1 MPASAET
8 LSLPPPRSCAALPA
22 LLARVFAALL
32 CLLVAPL
39 AAAQGMLEKYQ
50 AGVHYFPIVPA
61 QPTASGDKVEVV
73 EVFSYGCIHC
83 ANFEPMVKAWLAK
96 KPAGAA
102 FSYLPATFRQD
113 FAMLARLF
121 YATELLGIR
130 EKTHDALFK
139 AIFEE
144 RRPFHTM
151 ADIVAFLAETGGVPA
166 DKLAAAAESFEVEA
180 KLTRAT
186 NLIQAYGVDG
196 TPSIVVAGKYRVTGE
211 SAAGYQNVFDVV
223 DFLVAKELAAKK
235 S

>member
-1 MPASAET
+1 M
-8 LSLPPPRSCAALPA
+8 LS
-22 LLARVFAALL
+22 RVFAALL
-32 CLLVAPL
+32 VLLVAPL
-39 AAAQGMLEKYQ
+39 VSAQGMLEKYQ
-50 AGVHYFPIVPA
+50 AGVHYFPITPA

-113 FAMLARLF
+113 FAMLARMF
-121 YATELLGIR
+121 YAAEQLGIR
-130 EKTHDALFK
+130 EKTHEPLFN

-151 ADIVAFLAETGGVPA
+151 DDFVAFYAQTGGVPA
-166 DKLAAAAESFEVEA
+166 DKFKAATTSFEVET

-196 TPSIVVAGKYRVTGE
+196 TPSVIVAGKYRVTGE
-211 SAAGYQNVFDVV
+211 SAGGYPNVFDVV